1 MLYSW
6 KYGQASYGDCN
17 NQTARAQSCLQNIL
31 MDIFVLLDIPYLM
44 RRALSAPP
52 GTLHIPAYVALG
64 NRSSPCWWECCL
76 PPEPHGKD
84 GIQVNFVRT
93 THLQKL
99 SDWVLAWV
107 ASVDEQSGMHPVNP
121 ITSELIA
128 FPLEIAMEHARPI
141 FWWCRW
147 KL

>member
-1 MLYSW
+1 L
-6 KYGQASYGDCN
+6 KQPR
-17 NQTARAQSCLQNIL
+17 TPCLL
-31 MDIFVLLDIPYLM
+31 H
-44 RRALSAPP
+44 RSESA
-52 GTLHIPAYVALG
+52 GENVV
-64 NRSSPCWWECCL
+64 L

-141 FWWCRW
+141 F
-147 KL
+147 

>member
-1 MLYSW
+1 
-6 KYGQASYGDCN
+6 
-17 NQTARAQSCLQNIL
+17 
-31 MDIFVLLDIPYLM
+31 
-44 RRALSAPP
+44 
-52 GTLHIPAYVALG
+52 
-64 NRSSPCWWECCL
+64 L

-99 SDWVLAWV
+99 SDWVLTWV

-128 FPLEIAMEHARPI
+128 FPSEIAMEHARPI
-141 FWWCRW
+141 F
-147 KL
+147 